1 MNTARRILDTVLG
14 LSQFFPLSVFA
25 TYAFRYGAPTS
36 ERWIAAF
43 ELAAIVAAIQLVI
56 LLPRHQ
62 PANRLI
68 LGANLYL
75 LVGGAAAVTHQWWV
89 LEAYNVL
96 RESAIFLFMLAVGGV
111 TTWATPSGFV
121 AVDGAPRDEVRR
133 ASLWMLG
140 ATLAAV
146 VTAVVFRGHRTWAA
160 VVPVLALALLHRWLR
175 YRLHARAIGE
185 EGSSRPRPTVAT
197 VLRRA
202 GAVALVMAA
211 GGLLSRALVGLA
223 APETAV
229 TSVYDVTDLMRA
241 DYSGLPAPRKLL
253 ARDGTPLAVRVYEA
267 SGDLVVLAI
276 HGSSG
281 RGRYYHPLAT
291 SLSRGGH
298 ASVYALDLRGH
309 GESGGRRGDVDYIG
323 QLEDDVADVLT
334 AIRRERPAARIVLLG
349 HSAGGGLAVRY
360 AGRADGP
367 GVDGYVL
374 LAPYLGAN
382 APTTKPGAG
391 GWARADLPTILALS
405 AKAAGGDVSGQDAI
419 VLRFNQPAASA
430 DPLQVLAYSYRM
442 LVSLSPRQDLSHDLS
457 GIRRPLLVL
466 AGSRDESFRPDLYE
480 PTILR
485 MGGLAS
491 GPPSP
496 PTLVVA
502 GETPATPRTIAQAT
516 FTILPDVTHL
526 GLVVNRRTGEEIAAW
541 LGRLP

>member
-1 MNTARRILDTVLG
+1 MNRARRVLDTVLG
-14 LSQFFPLSVFA
+14 LIQFLPLSVFA

-36 ERWIAAF
+36 ARWIAAF
-43 ELAAIVAAIQLVI
+43 EMAAVVAAIQLVI

-89 LEAYNVL
+89 LEAYDVL
-96 RESAIFLFMLAVGGV
+96 GESAIFLFMLTVGGV

-121 AVDGAPRDEVRR
+121 AVDGAPRDEVRLV
-133 ASLWMLG
+133 SLWMLG

-146 VTAVVFRGHRTWAA
+146 VVAVVFRGDRTWAA
-160 VVPVLALALLHRWLR
+160 VVPVLALALLQRWLR
-175 YRLHARAIGE
+175 HRLHARVTGE
-185 EGSSRPRPTVAT
+185 EGSSRPTPTVAT

-223 APETAV
+223 APGSPETP
-229 TSVYDVTDLMRA
+229 VYDVTDLMRA

-253 ARDGTPLAVRVYEA
+253 ARDGTPLAVRVYDA
-267 SGDLVVLAI
+267 SGDVVVLAI

-291 SLSRGGH
+291 FLSGRGH
-298 ASVYALDLRGH
+298 ATVYALDLRGH
-309 GESGGRRGDVDYIG
+309 GESGGRRGDVDYVG
-323 QLEDDVADVLT
+323 QLEDDLADVLA
-334 AIRRERPAARIVLLG
+334 AIRRERPAARVVLLG

-374 LAPYLGAN
+374 LAPYLGVD
-382 APTTKPGAG
+382 APPTKPGAG
-391 GWARADLPTILALS
+391 GWARADVPAIRALS
-405 AKAAGGDVSGQDAI
+405 VKAAVGDTSGQDAI

-442 LVSLSPRQDLSHDLS
+442 LVSLSPRPDLSRDLS

-466 AGSRDESFRPDLYE
+466 AGSRDESFRTDLYE
-480 PTILR
+480 PTIAPSA
-485 MGGLAS
+485 GG
-491 GPPSP
+491 
-496 PTLVVA
+496 
-502 GETPATPRTIAQAT
+502 T
-516 FTILPDVTHL
+516 FTVLPDVTHL
-526 GLVVNRRTGEEIAAW
+526 GLVVNRGTAEALAAW
-541 LGRLP
+541 LDRLP